1 MDKWSHNVR
10 GTKARGVTRVHP
22 TEVILEFAFGA
33 WASNSWM
40 NSLSSFVPAS
50 DALTANDTGKGWRGQ
65 SAELELHMCEQ
76 CMSVANLAQGRSV
89 QHTCV
94 RSALADITI
103 VAFRLLVALRATA
116 SLSWR
121 GLHSYLRAEQQ

>member
-1 MDKWSHNVR
+1 MIMTSSYKVVETRLCCNMMSPFFVLFVR
-10 GTKARGVTRVHP
+10 F
-22 TEVILEFAFGA
+22 L
-33 WASNSWM
+33 WY
-40 NSLSSFVPAS
+40 SLAIAPHEKL
-50 DALTANDTGKGWRGQ
+50 DALCCNVW
-65 SAELELHMCEQ
+65 
-76 CMSVANLAQGRSV
+76 LAAGRSV